1 VAKRT
6 ELKADREKTVNMPTP
21 PKREQ
26 RELEEF
32 LRFMFEQIEQRYK
45 TQVFGKIQKS
55 TEAKF
60 TDAQVG
66 NYAAVYEK
74 LANAAVK
81 KINKQFNAKRIHT
94 LVKRILGRA
103 DKRNREVL
111 YAEIDKQIGID
122 KRKLMAE
129 EAMTST
135 FNALVLETEQWINR
149 LKDDHLRYINAAS
162 VRAMAEG
169 KPLQEVLSRMTA
181 LSTKSKEHKAKFVA
195 RNQIN
200 SFNSLSNKVRVQKLG
215 IKEAIWK
222 TVRDGDRVRESHQ
235 DRHGKRYDISKGLYS
250 SLDGEWLHPGTDYQC
265 RCRASYV
272 IPEFE
277 DIEDAA

>member
-1 VAKRT
+1 VAKKT

-26 RELEEF
+26 KELEQF
-32 LRFMFEQIEQRYK
+32 LKFMFEQIEQRFR
-45 TQVFGKIQKS
+45 TQVFGQIHKS

-60 TDAQVG
+60 ADAQVG
-66 NYAAVYEK
+66 NYATVYEK
-74 LANAAVK
+74 LANAAIRK
-81 KINKQFNAKRIHT
+81 LNKQFNAKRIHA
-94 LVKRILGRA
+94 LAKRILGRA
-103 DKRNREVL
+103 DKRNREIL
-111 YAEIDKQIGID
+111 YAEIDKQLGID

-135 FNALVLETEQWINR
+135 FNALVIETELWINR
-149 LKDDHLRYINAAS
+149 LKDDHLRLINAAS

-169 KPLQEVLSRMTA
+169 KPLQDVIDQMTE
-181 LSTKSKEHKAKFVA
+181 LSTKGKNKAQFVA

-222 TVRDGDRVRESHQ
+222 TVNDGDRVRASHR

-250 SLDGEWLHPGTDYQC
+250 SLDGEWLQPGTDYQC